1 MKTRTAILPLVLL
14 GALAVAACRGG
25 NGAPEE
31 EAVLCPSKTPAAVE
45 SDGELGLQEVYDR
58 MAEAIRCP
66 GYALHVTFSFPGPP
80 FNATGSSQ
88 AWIDLEGN
96 RARKESEIKLTL
108 DGEEFEQWSKEI
120 ILAELTYRGG
130 SSESPRGLRA
140 LACHGSDSAAFSVLL
155 DCQGYLE
162 NSTTAV
168 EIGAS
173 FNGKSALAL
182 VTEGYTGSREFT
194 ARLYVDD
201 STFLPLGVDIEFVSL
216 DSLPADFFDPAS
228 IGYVEKNP
236 EEPLETTDVRVP
248 VYWLGREFDGGDGFP
263 ALTLSQVFAPTPDQ
277 APPFGYS
284 AEITYRRADDEFG
297 WGMVS
302 LQLYAREGWEA
313 FLAQSRG
320 GNWWDGP
327 CIQRRELDLPDRRA
341 VIYSG
346 YEDRIFVQP
355 DARGDCPP
363 RDKFVAHVYVGD
375 AFVKIDAPGLQ
386 STEYF
391 ESDYDS
397 EEAMELLVRSLVLR
411 E

>member
-1 MKTRTAILPLVLL
+1 MNARTAILPLVLL
-14 GALAVAACRGG
+14 GALVVAACRES

-66 GYALHVTFSFPGPP
+66 GYALHVTFRFPGPP
-80 FNATGSSQ
+80 YNATGSSQ

-155 DCQGYLE
+155 DCRGYLE
-162 NSTTAV
+162 DSTTAV

-201 STFLPLGVDIEFVSL
+201 STFLLLGVDIEFVSL
-216 DSLPADFFDPAS
+216 DSLPTDFFDPAS
-228 IGYVEKNP
+228 IGYVEKDP

-248 VYWLGREFDGGDGFP
+248 VYWLGREFDGGGEYS
-263 ALTLSQVFAPTPDQ
+263 ALTLDTVGARQRPQTAILALVNMR
-277 APPFGYS
+277 
-284 AEITYRRADDEFG
+284 YRAADDEFG
-297 WGMVS
+297 YTLVS
-302 LQLYAREGWEA
+302 LALFTPEGWN
-313 FLAQSRG
+313 SGKR
-320 GNWWDGP
+320 
-327 CIQRRELDLPDRRA
+327 IQRHPCEETIELNIAGVPATIRSYYWEAAFDPPPCLPHDRFSA
-341 VIYSG
+341 TVHLDDVVVEIEAPSTVGVGVFYSPYG
-346 YEDRIFVQP
+346 
-355 DARGDCPP
+355 
-363 RDKFVAHVYVGD
+363 
-375 AFVKIDAPGLQ
+375 
-386 STEYF
+386 
-391 ESDYDS
+391 S